1 MGLHSS
7 VDRLLIV
14 NAVTDEAIDFPINL
28 GQQHRCLRRILFV
41 AIGHGG
47 RNDPALVIDA
57 DVQFFPAFALL
68 LAVLLAMPFTLT
80 ADLQAATVNDQGYR
94 SR

>member
-1 MGLHSS
+1 MGLYSG

-14 NAVTDEAIDFPINL
+14 NAITDETVDFPINL
-28 GQQHRCLRRILFV
+28 RQQHRYLRRVLLL

-57 DVQFFPAFALL
+57 DVQFLPAFARL
-68 LAVLLAMPFTLT
+68 LAVLLGMPFALT
-80 ADLQAATVNDQGYR
+80 TNLQSATVNDQRYR
-94 SR
+94 PW